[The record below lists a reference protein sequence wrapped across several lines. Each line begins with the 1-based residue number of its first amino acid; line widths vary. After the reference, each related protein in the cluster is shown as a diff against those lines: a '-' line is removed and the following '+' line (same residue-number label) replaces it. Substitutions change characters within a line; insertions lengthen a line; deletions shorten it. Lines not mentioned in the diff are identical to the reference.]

1 VLSRRM
7 AEVAL
12 VISYSISVV
21 LLIIR
26 ASTPCEWMELE
37 FSVSVEALPK
47 RLRQWAAMLVNI
59 ESKRPAINR
68 LCAELD
74 NKVDIC

>member
-1 VLSRRM
+1 
-7 AEVAL
+7 
-12 VISYSISVV
+12 
-21 LLIIR
+21 
-26 ASTPCEWMELE
+26 
-37 FSVSVEALPK
+37 
-47 RLRQWAAMLVNI
+47 LRQWAAMLVNI

>member
-1 VLSRRM
+1 
-7 AEVAL
+7 
-12 VISYSISVV
+12 
-21 LLIIR
+21 
-26 ASTPCEWMELE
+26 MELE

-59 ESKRPAINR
+59 ETKRPAVNK

-74 NKVDIC
+74 EKVSICEIHLPQRHSDNA